1 MRATFIGNGRISTVL
16 ATALVAI
23 AAMLVFAVSPAFAV
37 GSTPEDTWRTSGTV
51 FDTVLSPDGK
61 TLYLG
66 GKFASVREKPA
77 GQGGEVVS
85 VKNLAAIDVAT
96 GTVVRN
102 WRPQVTGGTAA
113 SVRSLAVKNGKVYV
127 GGNFTAVN
135 GATRNNIAAVDAV
148 SGAVDT
154 RFTPSV
160 TFTTSTVPY
169 VFTLLPGDS
178 QIYVGGEFNSVN
190 GRARGKLAALD
201 LTTGALDV
209 AWDPKASRMVRD
221 IQFSSDKESI
231 FVVGRFA
238 TMTGADGASAPR
250 KNVARLVTSTGNL
263 HPWSVPAGVI
273 GEDLQTS
280 WEALVTPTRLYAGF
294 GDKGA
299 NYVASFRLDNGDVGD
314 QVWRYGTVGDVY
326 SLALSPDNKRLF
338 FGGHFG
344 LVRLEQQ
351 VCGGKY
357 LRGLG
362 SLNPNNGQL
371 YCDWL
376 PQIEP
381 FRENGNGPWNMDITD
396 GSRLWVGGGFT
407 GISGVPQSNIAR
419 FDLNAKSANY
429 AVPKVD
435 LNGFQKNSGQQRG
448 GLNATYYDNID
459 FTGTEVPRIDAGV
472 NFDFGGGSPDGAI
485 GSDTFSARWTGQ
497 VEAPVSGD
505 YTFTT
510 TSDDGVRLSVDGR
523 SLVDNW
529 TNHGPT
535 DDSGTIT
542 LQAGQKYDV
551 SMEFFEDGG
560 GAMLRLAWEYPGQAR
575 QIVPAG
581 NLFYSAD
588 NVGGLDVTFFDN
600 MDFTGAQVSR
610 VEPTI
615 NSDFGNGSPDPAIG
629 VDTFSARWSGQVEA
643 PVSGQY
649 TFTTTGDDG
658 VRLFVDGKSVV
669 ENWSDRAPADD
680 SGTVTLEAGKRYD
693 IQFDYYENGG
703 GAVARLAW
711 EYPGQARQ
719 IVPAR
724 NLLFSGGTGYAADFA
739 AGGGPVSIVDSA
751 NLAVTDADDANLK
764 SVTVT
769 LGNSPDGAAEILSA
783 NTTGTSIVAGYDAR
797 TGMLSLSGPAP
808 KAAFQQV
815 LRTVRVRQHRR
826 QPHGWQPHGGLRGQ
840 RRLRQLRSRHL
851 SGERPIAMS
860 PRNKQQETTTV
871 PGMRYPGTASFVR
884 TRAFDRKA

>member
-1 MRATFIGNGRISTVL
+1 MRVTISGSRRISKGL
-16 ATALVAI
+16 LTALVAVL
-23 AAMLVFAVSPAFAV
+23 AMLVFAVSPAFAI
-37 GSTPEDTWRTSGTV
+37 GGTPEDTWRTSGTV
-51 FDTVLSPDGK
+51 FDTALSPDGK

-66 GKFASVREKPA
+66 GKFTTVREKPV

-85 VKNLAAIDVAT
+85 VRNLAAIDVAT

-102 WRPQVTGGTAA
+102 WRPQVTGGTTV
-113 SVRSLAVKNGKVYV
+113 SVRALAVKNGKVYV

-135 GATRNNIAAVDAV
+135 GAARNNIAAVDAV

-154 RFTPSV
+154 RFAPSI

-169 VFTLLPGDS
+169 VFSLLPGDS

-190 GRARGKLAALD
+190 GKARGKLAALD
-201 LTTGALDV
+201 LTTGAVNDS
-209 AWDPKASRMVRD
+209 WDPKASRMVRD
-221 IQFSSDKESI
+221 LQFSSDRESI

-250 KNVARLVTSTGNL
+250 RNVARLVTGTGNL

-273 GEDLQTS
+273 NEEFQTS

-314 QVWRYGTVGDVY
+314 QVWRYHTVGDVY
-326 SLALSPDNKRLF
+326 ALALSPDNKRLF

-344 LVRLEQQ
+344 INALEQQ

-357 LRGLG
+357 LRGMG
-362 SLNPNNGQL
+362 SLNPSNGQL

-381 FRENGNGPWNMDITD
+381 FRSNGNGPWSMEITN
-396 GSRLWVGGGFT
+396 GSHLWVGGGFT

-419 FDLNAKSANY
+419 FDLNAKSVNY
-429 AVPKVD
+429 AAPRVD

-459 FTGTEVPRIDAGV
+459 FTGAEVPRVDAGV
-472 NFDFGGGSPDGAI
+472 NFDFGGGSPDPSI
-485 GSDTFSARWTGQ
+485 DVDTFSARWTGQ
-497 VEAPVSGD
+497 VEAPVTGE

-551 SMEFFEDGG
+551 QMDFFEDGG
-560 GAMLRLAWEYPGQAR
+560 GAVLRLAWAYPGQDR
-575 QIVPAG
+575 QIIPAG
-581 NLFYSAD
+581 NLLYTAD

-600 MDFTGAQVSR
+600 MDFTGTQVSR

-615 NSDFGNGSPDPAIG
+615 NTDFGNGSPDPSID
-629 VDTFSARWSGQVEA
+629 VDTFSARWSGQIEA
-643 PVSGQY
+643 PVSGEY
-649 TFTTTGDDG
+649 TFTTTADDG
-658 VRLFVDGKSVV
+658 VRLFVDGKPVI

-680 SGTVTLEAGKRYD
+680 SGAVTLEAGRRYD
-693 IQFDYYENGG
+693 IQMDFYENGG
-703 GAVARLAW
+703 GALARLAW

-719 IVPAR
+719 VVPAR
-724 NLLFSGGTGYAADFA
+724 NLLFSGGTNYAADFA
-739 AGGGPVSIVDSA
+739 PGGGPVSIVDAA
-751 NLAVTDADDANLK
+751 NLAVADADDVNLK
-764 SVTVT
+764 SATVT
-769 LGNSPDGAAEILSA
+769 LGNRPNGAAEVLSA
-783 NTTGTSIVAGYDAR
+783 NTAGTSIVAGYDAQ
-797 TGMLSLSGPAP
+797 TGVLSLSGPAS

-815 LRTVRVRQHRR
+815 LRTVKYDNTAASPAAGDRVVDFVVND
-826 QPHGWQPHGGLRGQ
+826 GFDN
-840 RRLRQLRSRHL
+840 SN
-851 SGERPIAMS
+851 AA
-860 PRNKQQETTTV
+860 
-871 PGMRYPGTASFVR
+871 ASVVSVR
-884 TRAFDRKA
+884 